1 MTDLHVLLY
10 EPWCPTC
17 GGSSHHGGCLSQV
30 PPLSERMPE
39 AVPAGMDT
47 FRGGWRIYGEGEDD
61 VCCITDE
68 QAVTQYIGNAVEVL
82 VAANSL
88 YLVKS
93 YSADGLTAALH
104 RLADERDAAKETK

>member
-1 MTDLHVLLY
+1 MSDLRELLY
-10 EPWCPTC
+10 EPWLPQEVEGPGFV
-17 GGSSHHGGCLSQV
+17 GGPVL
-30 PPLSERMPE
+30 PPLATRMPE

-104 RLADERDAAKETK
+104 RLCDERDAAKETK